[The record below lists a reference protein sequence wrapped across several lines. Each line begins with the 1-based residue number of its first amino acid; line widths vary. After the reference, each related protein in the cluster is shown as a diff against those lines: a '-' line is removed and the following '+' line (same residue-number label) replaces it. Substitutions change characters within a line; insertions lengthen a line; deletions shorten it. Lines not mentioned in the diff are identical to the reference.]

1 MTHRAD
7 HMSKEDIIAC
17 VRKSKCK
24 MMKGLPLLGMTRAEL
39 VAHLEKSCCPVLK
52 ELVAPR

>member
-1 MTHRAD
+1 MPHRAD